1 MEKYVIFNPEGGLG
15 KIIASTA
22 VIKFIQQKYPER
34 KIIVLTPWPEVFLNN
49 PRIER
54 VYRTGNVPYFY
65 RDYIEGKDTIILKSE
80 PYFHTGHLHNQ
91 LHIVHSWCELHGLP
105 FDGSI
110 KPELYFTRPEI
121 DFFNTDLNSGK
132 PVFLLQTGSGMFK
145 DNKVYSWERDIPPP
159 QAQAL
164 VNEFSNDYNILHI
177 CSENSY
183 QLKNV
188 TRISDVPNKRV
199 LLSLLFK
206 SQKRLMINS
215 CFQHAAAALN
225 MPSTVCW
232 ITTSPK
238 VYGYDMH
245 DNFFPKEDYLE
256 QIKSAGIDNVL
267 QSYNLSGHEHEFPF
281 KDYQL
286 FDLEQIYKSLTKNE
300 TNHI

>member
-1 MEKYVIFNPEGGLG
+1 MKKYIIFNPEGGLG

-22 VIKFIQQKYPER
+22 VIKFIQKAYPEH
-34 KIIVLTPWPEVFLNN
+34 KIIVLTSWPEVYVNN

-54 VYRTGNVPYFY
+54 VYRSGNTPYFY

-91 LHIVHSWCELHGLP
+91 LHIVQSWCELHGLP

-110 KPELYFTRPEI
+110 EPELYFTPVER

-164 VNEFSNDYNILHI
+164 VNEFANYYNVLHI

-183 QLKNV
+183 QLENV

-206 SQKRLMINS
+206 SQKRLLINS

-245 DNFFPKEDYLE
+245 DNFFPKEDYLA
-256 QIKSAGIDNVL
+256 QIKSGGIDNIL
-267 QSYNLSGHEHEFPF
+267 QSYDLSGHEHEFPF

-286 FDLEQIYKSLTKNE
+286 FDLEAIYKSLTKNE
-300 TNHI
+300 ANYL